1 MILTTDA
8 NKVTQ
13 PIHDRMPVI
22 LERDERV
29 LWLDHELPAE
39 AVLKLLTPYRDDAMT
54 AYRVSKAVN
63 DSRNEREEVI
73 EPVA

>member
-8 NKVTQ
+8 NKVAR

-22 LERDERV
+22 LERDEKEA
-29 LWLDHELPAE
+29 WLDQELPVE
-39 AVLKLLTPYRDDAMT
+39 DVLKLLSPYPDEAMT
-54 AYRVSKAVN
+54 AYRVSRAVN

-73 EPVA
+73 EPVV

>member
-1 MILTTDA
+1 MEGSTDA

-22 LERDERV
+22 LERGERV
-29 LWLDHELPAE
+29 LWLGQNLPAE
-39 AVLKLLTPYRDDAMT
+39 AVLKLLAPYRDNAMT

-63 DSRNEREEVI
+63 DSSNEREEVI
-73 EPVA
+73 EPVG